1 MSAFDPDVMES
12 TALAIRRPVL
22 WLSSWFTQCP
32 LWFTQCPS
40 WFTQCPSW
48 FTAHPSERGLTYG
61 QHLRRA
67 WYMAW
72 RMLYGSACL
81 FVHGV
86 FPAWFSTAGS
96 KTIKQ
101 LYLDVRGAEE
111 KEREKEV

>member
-22 WLSSWFTQCP
+22 WLS
-32 LWFTQCPS
+32 S

-81 FVHGV
+81 FIHGV
-86 FPAWFSTAGS
+86 FPAWFPTVGS
-96 KTIKQ
+96 NTIKQ
-101 LYLDVRGAEE
+101 LYLDVRSVEE
-111 KEREKEV
+111 KEGEKEV